1 MVKKYNNTIHRTIGT
16 TPSLAS
22 KDPSLVKVIAP
33 QFDKRLQ
40 NKKPKS
46 QSSNSR
52 SFKLNDRVRIYKY
65 KNKFEKGYK
74 GYWTKEIFKIS
85 KVLEH
90 KNPIKYEIVDL
101 NNEPILGR
109 FYESELQHTSF

>member
-1 MVKKYNNTIHRTIGT
+1 M
-16 TPSLAS
+16 
-22 KDPSLVKVIAP
+22 
-33 QFDKRLQ
+33 
-40 NKKPKS
+40 
-46 QSSNSR
+46 
-52 SFKLNDRVRIYKY
+52 
-65 KNKFEKGYK
+65 
-74 GYWTKEIFKIS
+74 S

>member
-1 MVKKYNNTIHRTIGT
+1 M
-16 TPSLAS
+16 TPNLAS

-40 NKKPKS
+40 NKKPK
-46 QSSNSR
+46 
-52 SFKLNDRVRIYKY
+52 FKINDRVRIYKY

-90 KNPIKYEIVDL
+90 KNPIKHEIVDL

-109 FYESELQHTSF
+109 FYESELQRSWF